1 MAQGGG
7 PDTAKLPEAIARVPA
22 FVAALAQVQE

>member
-7 PDTAKLPEAIARVPA
+7 PEVAKLPEAIARVPEII
-22 FVAALAQVQE
+22 AALIRTEG